1 MKKKILTAM
10 IAAALAAML
19 TACGGTDTNST
30 DSNDGNAKQQ
40 TSQTSENTKQES
52 DNTVELSSDEEAL
65 AALTGTPLSDAMA
78 KISDLGYKATYYADG
93 VDFTEFIDDVKDDY
107 TTGDIKVNTVDKTV
121 DVTLELT
128 SNLQLKGAEKA
139 LSEKLSVGAAWG
151 AAEKYGKAQYGDSFD
166 LNYLTGK
173 IAATA
178 EDENTWYLKAECK
191 ANGKD
196 ATCEAKV
203 SGTTGSPEIV
213 SFDVY

>member
-10 IAAALAAML
+10 IAAALLAML
-19 TACGGTDTNST
+19 TACGSSGDADKTASSD
-30 DSNDGNAKQQ
+30 AKQQ
-40 TSQTSENTKQES
+40 TSQISENTKQES

-65 AALTGTPLSDAMA
+65 AALTGTPLSDAMT

-128 SNLQLKGAEKA
+128 SNLQLKDAEKA

>member
-10 IAAALAAML
+10 IAAALLAML
-19 TACGGTDTNST
+19 TACGSSGDADKTASSD
-30 DSNDGNAKQQ
+30 AKQQ

-65 AALTGTPLSDAMA
+65 AALTGTPLSDAMT

-107 TTGDIKVNTVDKTV
+107 TTGDIKVNTADKTV

-128 SNLQLKGAEKA
+128 SNLQLKDAEKA

-173 IAATA
+173 IVATA

>member
-10 IAAALAAML
+10 IAAALLAML
-19 TACGGTDTNST
+19 TACGSSGDADKTASSD
-30 DSNDGNAKQQ
+30 AKQQ

-52 DNTVELSSDEEAL
+52 GNTVELSSDEEAL
-65 AALTGTPLSDAMA
+65 AALTGTPLSDAMT

-107 TTGDIKVNTVDKTV
+107 TTGDIKVNTVNKTV

-128 SNLQLKGAEKA
+128 SNLQLKDAEKA

>member
-10 IAAALAAML
+10 IAAVLLAML
-19 TACGGTDTNST
+19 TACGSGS
-30 DSNDGNAKQQ
+30 DGADNAASDDAKQQ
-40 TSQTSENTKQES
+40 AAQASENTDQAA
-52 DNTVELSSDEEAL
+52 TIELSSDEKTL
-65 AALTGTPLSDAMA
+65 AALTGTPLADAMA
-78 KISDLGYKATYYADG
+78 KISELGYKATYYADG

-107 TTGDIKVNTVDKTV
+107 TTGNIKVNTTDKTV

-128 SNLQLKGAEKA
+128 SNLQLEDAEKA
-139 LSEKLSVGAAWG
+139 LAEKLSVGAAWE

-173 IAATA
+173 IAATV

-191 ANGKD
+191 SNGKD

>member
-10 IAAALAAML
+10 IAAALLAML
-19 TACGGTDTNST
+19 TACGSSGDADKTA
-30 DSNDGNAKQQ
+30 SNDAKQQ
-40 TSQTSENTKQES
+40 TSQISENTKQES

-65 AALTGTPLSDAMA
+65 AALTGTPLSDAMT

-128 SNLQLKGAEKA
+128 SNLQLKDAEKA

>member
-10 IAAALAAML
+10 IAAALLAML
-19 TACGGTDTNST
+19 TACGSSGDADKSASS
-30 DSNDGNAKQQ
+30 DAKQQ
-40 TSQTSENTKQES
+40 TSQISENTKQES

-65 AALTGTPLSDAMA
+65 AALTGTPLSDAMT

-128 SNLQLKGAEKA
+128 SNLQLKDAEKA

>member
-10 IAAALAAML
+10 IAAALLAML
-19 TACGGTDTNST
+19 TACGSSGDTDKTASS
-30 DSNDGNAKQQ
+30 DAKQQ

-107 TTGDIKVNTVDKTV
+107 TTGDIKVNAADKTV

-128 SNLQLKGAEKA
+128 SNLQLKDAEKA

>member
-10 IAAALAAML
+10 IAAALLAML
-19 TACGGTDTNST
+19 TACGSSGDTDKTASS
-30 DSNDGNAKQQ
+30 DAKQQ
-40 TSQTSENTKQES
+40 TSQISENTKQES

-107 TTGDIKVNTVDKTV
+107 TTGDIKVNTADKTV

-128 SNLQLKGAEKA
+128 SNLQLKDAEKA

-151 AAEKYGKAQYGDSFD
+151 AAEKYGKAQYGHSFD

>member
-10 IAAALAAML
+10 IAAALLAML
-19 TACGGTDTNST
+19 TACGSSGDADKTASSD
-30 DSNDGNAKQQ
+30 AKQQ

-52 DNTVELSSDEEAL
+52 GNTVELSSDEEAL
-65 AALTGTPLSDAMA
+65 AALTGTPLSDAMT

-121 DVTLELT
+121 DVALELT
-128 SNLQLKGAEKA
+128 SNLQLKDAEKA

-203 SGTTGSPEIV
+203 SGTTGSPEIL
-213 SFDVY
+213 SFDVH

>member
-10 IAAALAAML
+10 IAAALLAML
-19 TACGGTDTNST
+19 TACGSSGDADKTASSD
-30 DSNDGNAKQQ
+30 AKQQ

-52 DNTVELSSDEEAL
+52 GNTVELSSDEEAL
-65 AALTGTPLSDAMA
+65 AALTGTPLSDAMT

-128 SNLQLKGAEKA
+128 SNLQLKDAEKT

>member
-10 IAAALAAML
+10 IAATLLAML
-19 TACGGTDTNST
+19 TACGSGS
-30 DSNDGNAKQQ
+30 DGADNAASDDAKQQ
-40 TSQTSENTKQES
+40 TAQASENTDQ
-52 DNTVELSSDEEAL
+52 TATIELSSDEKTL
-65 AALTGTPLSDAMA
+65 AALTGTPLTDAMA
-78 KISDLGYKATYYADG
+78 KISELGYKATYYADG

-107 TTGDIKVNTVDKTV
+107 TTGNIKVNTTDKTV

-128 SNLQLKGAEKA
+128 SNLQLEDAEKA
-139 LSEKLSVGAAWG
+139 LAEKLSVGAAWE

-173 IAATA
+173 IAATV

-191 ANGKD
+191 SNGKD

>member
-10 IAAALAAML
+10 IAAAMLAML
-19 TACGGTDTNST
+19 TACGSSGDADKTASSD
-30 DSNDGNAKQQ
+30 AKQQ
-40 TSQTSENTKQES
+40 TSQISENTKQES

-65 AALTGTPLSDAMA
+65 AALTGTPLSDAMT

-128 SNLQLKGAEKA
+128 SNLQLKDAEKA

>member
-10 IAAALAAML
+10 IAAALLAML
-19 TACGGTDTNST
+19 TACGSSGDADKTASSD
-30 DSNDGNAKQQ
+30 AKQQ
-40 TSQTSENTKQES
+40 TSQTSENAKQES
-52 DNTVELSSDEEAL
+52 DITVELSSDEEAL
-65 AALTGTPLSDAMA
+65 AALTGTPLSDAMT

-107 TTGDIKVNTVDKTV
+107 TTGDIKVNTADKTV

-128 SNLQLKGAEKA
+128 SNLQLKDAEKA